1 MKKAKITKE
10 QAIVKAQEVRNLY
23 PHLNDVK
30 SLIEQARED
39 KVLTDETETLIVWGR
54 LMRLLPAGK

>member
-1 MKKAKITKE
+1 MKKAEITKE

-30 SLIEQARED
+30 SVIEQARKD

>member
-1 MKKAKITKE
+1 MKKAEITKE

-30 SLIEQARED
+30 SVIEQARED